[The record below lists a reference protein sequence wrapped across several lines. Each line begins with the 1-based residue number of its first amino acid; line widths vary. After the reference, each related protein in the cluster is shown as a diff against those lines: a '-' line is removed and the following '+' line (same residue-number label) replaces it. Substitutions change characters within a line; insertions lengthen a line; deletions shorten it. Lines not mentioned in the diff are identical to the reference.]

1 MYSWVVNKNY
11 IKTFFCEDGNNSHSA
26 KHEIY
31 NLTWF
36 TRKNCRIS
44 KLFSVM
50 NKHWP
55 RPYWNTLEH
64 ISAHHTLGVLAHNVQ
79 RLQITDLRP
88 KTTHGAWGLSFYH
101 RIKTDVAPKRP
112 WQGVLVL
119 LQNLKTVLNYF
130 ETVLMTVLLSCCCF
144 ILKIWE
150 AKKIPQLYKNSN
162 GNDNCLTLNKMNTPK
177 IGITCTRMCHFN
189 NSERVGSK
197 LY

>member
-1 MYSWVVNKNY
+1 MFEQKYRNFQFLPYSNQRWKLRYFRLNKKVPQFYFRFWMYSSVVNKNY

-36 TRKNCRIS
+36 TRKNCWIS

-55 RPYWNTLEH
+55 RPFWNTLEH

-88 KTTHGAWGLSFYH
+88 KTTHGSSE
-101 RIKTDVAPKRP
+101 D
-112 WQGVLVL
+112 L
-119 LQNLKTVLNYF
+119 LFV
-130 ETVLMTVLLSCCCF
+130 
-144 ILKIWE
+144 I
-150 AKKIPQLYKNSN
+150 
-162 GNDNCLTLNKMNTPK
+162 
-177 IGITCTRMCHFN
+177 
-189 NSERVGSK
+189 GSK
-197 LY
+197 LMWHVRDLDR

>member
-1 MYSWVVNKNY
+1 MFKRRYRNFEFLPYSNQKSKLWYLHLNKKVCQFYFRFWMYSWVVNKNY

-31 NLTWF
+31 NLTGF

-44 KLFSVM
+44 KVFSVM

-88 KTTHGAWGLSFYH
+88 KTTHGTWRLSFCH
-101 RIKTDVAPKRP
+101 RVKIDVARKRP
-112 WQGVLVL
+112 W
-119 LQNLKTVLNYF
+119 
-130 ETVLMTVLLSCCCF
+130 
-144 ILKIWE
+144 
-150 AKKIPQLYKNSN
+150 
-162 GNDNCLTLNKMNTPK
+162 
-177 IGITCTRMCHFN
+177 
-189 NSERVGSK
+189 
-197 LY
+197 